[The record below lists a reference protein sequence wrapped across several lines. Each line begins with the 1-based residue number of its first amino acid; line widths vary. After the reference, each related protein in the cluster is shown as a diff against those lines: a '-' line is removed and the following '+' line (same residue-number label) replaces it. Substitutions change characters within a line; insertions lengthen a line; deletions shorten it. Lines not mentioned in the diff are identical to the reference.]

1 MKRRFIIGLCCALL
15 SVSPVPSAYSQ
26 SRPAEVIGGTIQT
39 LQVEVSKGSL
49 IRLERPAGT
58 AFIADPAIADI
69 QVKSARLIY
78 VFGKK
83 SGETTLY
90 AVDENEQMLAN
101 VRIVVTHNLSRLR
114 NSLRGALPD
123 GGVSVDSVEG
133 TVVMSGSVNSPVEAE
148 DARRLA
154 ASYLPADQEVLN
166 RVRVEGSNQIN
177 LRVRFAEVSRQV
189 VKQLGFNWDAVFNSG
204 NFLFGIAQGTAV
216 TNGAG
221 QFLARN
227 PAALSSGAQGNVN
240 NLFGSYSSNNFNTN
254 ALIDALEAEGLV
266 TVLAEPN
273 LTALTGEPASFL
285 AGGEFPIPISQDS
298 GGGGN
303 AITVQFKQFGVS
315 LAFVPTI
322 LNDKRISLRVRPEV
336 SQLSTEGAVS
346 FNNIQI
352 PALTT
357 RRAETTVE
365 LGSGQ
370 SFAVAGLL
378 QNSTTHD
385 ISRFPGLGDLPILGT
400 LFRSDRFRRNETEL
414 VIIVT
419 PYLVKPVSTANRLQA
434 PTDGYVP
441 PNDQD
446 RVINGMN
453 YRPQLRQRPVQP
465 LVGDGRGLAGPS
477 GFVVE

>member
-1 MKRRFIIGLCCALL
+1 MKSRPILALFCALSL
-15 SVSPVPSAYSQ
+15 AGVPPQAYGQ
-26 SRPAEVIGGTIQT
+26 SRPAEVIGSSTQSMQI
-39 LQVEVSKGSL
+39 EVSKGNL

-58 AFIADPAIADI
+58 AFIADPTIADI

-83 SGETTLY
+83 AGETTLY

-101 VRIVVTHNLSRLR
+101 FRIVVTHNLSRLR
-114 NSLRGALPD
+114 SSLRGALPE
-123 GGVSVDSVEG
+123 GGVNVDSVEG

-154 ASYLPADQEVLN
+154 AAYLPADQEVLN

-177 LRVRFAEVSRQV
+177 LRVRIAEVSRQV
-189 VKQLGFNWDAVFNSG
+189 VKQLGFNWDAAFSSG
-204 NFLFGIAQGTAV
+204 NFLLGVAQGAPV
-216 TNGAG
+216 TNAAG

-240 NLFGSYSSNNFNTN
+240 NVFSSLASPNFNTN

-273 LTALTGEPASFL
+273 LTALTGEAASFL
-285 AGGEFPIPISQDS
+285 AGGEFPIPVAQDTNNS
-298 GGGGN
+298 GTT
-303 AITVQFKQFGVS
+303 ITVQFKQFGVS

-322 LNDKRISLRVRPEV
+322 LNDKRINLRVRPEV

-346 FNNIQI
+346 FSNIQI

-378 QNSTTHD
+378 QNNTTHD
-385 ISRFPGLGDLPILGT
+385 ISRFPGLGDLPILGA
-400 LFRSDRFRRNETEL
+400 LFRSDRFRRNESEL

-419 PYLVKPVSTANRLQA
+419 PYLVRPVSTATRLQT
-434 PTDGYVP
+434 PVDGFVP

-446 RVINGMN
+446 RVLHGMN
-453 YRPQLRQRPVQP
+453 SRPQLRQRPVQP
-465 LVGDGRGLAGPS
+465 LAGDGRGLVGPS
-477 GFVVE
+477 GFVVD

>member
-1 MKRRFIIGLCCALL
+1 MKRRFILALCSALIVAGAPPQAEAQL
-15 SVSPVPSAYSQ
+15 
-26 SRPAEVIGGTIQT
+26 RPAEVIGSSTQSMQI
-39 LQVEVSKGSL
+39 EVSKGNL

-58 AFIADPAIADI
+58 AFIADPTIADI

-83 SGETTLY
+83 AGETTLY

-101 VRIVVTHNLSRLR
+101 FRIVVTHNLSRLR
-114 NSLRGALPD
+114 NSLRSALPD

-154 ASYLPADQEVLN
+154 ASYLPANQEVLN
-166 RVRVEGSNQIN
+166 RVRIEGSNQIN
-177 LRVRFAEVSRQV
+177 LRVRIAEVSRQV
-189 VKQLGFNWDAVFNSG
+189 VKQLGFNWDALFNNG
-204 NFLFGIAQGTAV
+204 NFLFGIAQGGPVAS
-216 TNGAG
+216 GAG
-221 QFLARN
+221 NFLTRN
-227 PAALSSGAQGNVN
+227 PAALTSGAQGNVN
-240 NLFGSYSSNNFNTN
+240 NLLGAFSTNNFNTN

-273 LTALTGEPASFL
+273 LTALTGEAASFL
-285 AGGEFPIPISQDS
+285 AGGEFPIPVAQDS
-298 GGGGN
+298 SSGGSTV
-303 AITVQFKQFGVS
+303 TVQFKQFGVS
-315 LAFVPTI
+315 LAFVPTV

-346 FNNIQI
+346 FNSIQI

-370 SFAVAGLL
+370 SFAIAGLL
-378 QNSTTHD
+378 QNNTTHD
-385 ISRFPGLGDLPILGT
+385 VSRFPGLGDLPILGT

-419 PYLVKPVSTANRLQA
+419 PYLVKPISTATRLQT
-434 PTDGYVP
+434 PVDGFVP

-446 RVINGMN
+446 RVLNGMN
-453 YRPQLRQRPVQP
+453 YRPQLRQRSVQP
-465 LVGDGRGLAGPS
+465 LAGDGRGLAGPS
-477 GFVVE
+477 GFVLE

>member
-1 MKRRFIIGLCCALL
+1 MKRRFILALL
-15 SVSPVPSAYSQ
+15 SALLVAGVPPQADAQ
-26 SRPAEVIGGTIQT
+26 LRPAEVIGGSTQSMQI
-39 LQVEVSKGSL
+39 EVSKGNL

-58 AFIADPAIADI
+58 AFIADPTIADI

-83 SGETTLY
+83 PGETTLY
-90 AVDENEQMLAN
+90 AVDDNEQMLAN
-101 VRIVVTHNLSRLR
+101 FRIVVTHNLSRLR

-177 LRVRFAEVSRQV
+177 LRVRIAEVSRSV
-189 VKQLGFNWDAVFNSG
+189 VKQLGFNWDAVVSNS
-204 NFLFGIAQGTAV
+204 NFLFGIAQGGPV
-216 TNGAG
+216 TNAAG
-221 QFLARN
+221 NFLTRN
-227 PAALSSGAQGNVN
+227 PAALATGAQSNVN
-240 NLFGSYSSNNFNTN
+240 NLFGSYASQNFNTN

-273 LTALTGEPASFL
+273 LTALTGEAASFL
-285 AGGEFPIPISQDS
+285 AGGEFPIPVAQSTTSS
-298 GGGGN
+298 GTT
-303 AITVQFKQFGVS
+303 ITVQFKQFGVS
-315 LAFVPTI
+315 LAFVPTVM
-322 LNDKRISLRVRPEV
+322 NERRISLRVRPEV
-336 SQLSTEGAVS
+336 SQLTTEGAVTLS
-346 FNNIQI
+346 SIQI

-370 SFAVAGLL
+370 SFAIAGLL
-378 QNSTTHD
+378 QNNTTHD
-385 ISRFPGLGDLPILGT
+385 VSRFPGLGDLPILGA

-419 PYLVKPVSTANRLQA
+419 PYLVKPISTATRLQT
-434 PTDGYVP
+434 PVDGFVP

-446 RVINGMN
+446 RVLNGMN

-465 LVGDGRGLAGPS
+465 LAGEGRGLVGPS

>member
-1 MKRRFIIGLCCALL
+1 MQI
-15 SVSPVPSAYSQ
+15 
-26 SRPAEVIGGTIQT
+26 
-39 LQVEVSKGSL
+39 EVSKGNL

-58 AFIADPAIADI
+58 AFIADPTIADI
-69 QVKSARLIY
+69 QVKSSRLIY

-83 SGETTLY
+83 PGETTLY

-101 VRIVVTHNLSRLR
+101 FRIVVTHNLSRLR

-123 GGVSVDSVEG
+123 GGVSVDSIEG

-177 LRVRFAEVSRQV
+177 LRVRIAEVSRQV
-189 VKQLGFNWDAVFNSG
+189 VKQLGFNWDAVISNS
-204 NFLFGIAQGTAV
+204 NFLFGIAQGGPV
-216 TNGAG
+216 TSAAG
-221 QFLARN
+221 NFLTRN
-227 PAALSSGAQGNVN
+227 PAAISSGAQGNVN
-240 NLFGSYSSNNFNTN
+240 NLLGSYSSQNFNTN

-273 LTALTGEPASFL
+273 LTALTGEAASFL
-285 AGGEFPIPISQDS
+285 AGGEFPIPVAQSTSTS
-298 GGGGN
+298 GTT
-303 AITVQFKQFGVS
+303 ITVQFKQFGVS
-315 LAFVPTI
+315 LAFVPTVM
-322 LNDKRISLRVRPEV
+322 NDRRISLRVRPEV
-336 SQLSTEGAVS
+336 SQLSSEGAVS
-346 FNNIQI
+346 FSNIQI

-370 SFAVAGLL
+370 SFAIAGLL
-378 QNSTTHD
+378 QNNTTHD

-419 PYLVKPVSTANRLQA
+419 PYLVKPISTTTRLQT
-434 PTDGYVP
+434 PVDGFVP

-446 RVINGMN
+446 RVVNGMN
-453 YRPQLRQRPVQP
+453 YRSQLRQRSVQP
-465 LVGDGRGLAGPS
+465 LAGDGRGLAGPS

>member
-1 MKRRFIIGLCCALL
+1 MKRRFILALCSALI
-15 SVSPVPSAYSQ
+15 VAGAPPQAYGQ
-26 SRPAEVIGGTIQT
+26 ARPAEIIGGSTQSMQI
-39 LQVEVSKGSL
+39 EVSKGNL

-58 AFIADPAIADI
+58 AFIADPSIADI

-83 SGETTLY
+83 PGETTLY
-90 AVDENEQMLAN
+90 AVDDNEQMLAN
-101 VRIVVTHNLSRLR
+101 FRIVVTHNLSRLR

-166 RVRVEGSNQIN
+166 RVRVEGANQIN
-177 LRVRFAEVSRQV
+177 LRVRIAEVSRQV
-189 VKQLGFNWDAVFNSG
+189 VKQLGFNWDAAFSNS
-204 NFLFGIAQGTAV
+204 NFLFGIAQGGPV
-216 TNGAG
+216 TSAG
-221 QFLARN
+221 NFLTRN
-227 PAALSSGAQGNVN
+227 PAALTSGAQGNVN
-240 NLFGSYSSNNFNTN
+240 NLLGSFSSNNFNTN

-273 LTALTGEPASFL
+273 LTALTGEAASFL
-285 AGGEFPIPISQDS
+285 AGGEFPIPVAQSS
-298 GGGGN
+298 TSSSN
-303 AITVQFKQFGVS
+303 TITVQFKQFGVS
-315 LAFVPTI
+315 LAFVPTV

-346 FNNIQI
+346 FSNIQI

-370 SFAVAGLL
+370 SFAIAGLL
-378 QNSTTHD
+378 QNNTTHD

-419 PYLVKPVSTANRLQA
+419 PYLVKPISTATRLQT
-434 PTDGYVP
+434 PVDGFVP

-465 LVGDGRGLAGPS
+465 LTGDGRGLAGPS